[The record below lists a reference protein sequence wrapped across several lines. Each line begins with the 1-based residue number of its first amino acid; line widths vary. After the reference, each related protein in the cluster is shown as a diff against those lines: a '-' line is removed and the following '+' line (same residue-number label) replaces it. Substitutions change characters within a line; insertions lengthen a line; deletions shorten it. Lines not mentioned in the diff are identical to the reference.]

1 MQCEFSC
8 TRQHSQLEANES
20 NKFDIY
26 ADFSPVVN
34 NIEGNPA
41 KPQAEQKQLLVNLIS
56 YLSLTGE
63 GT

>member
-1 MQCEFSC
+1 
-8 TRQHSQLEANES
+8 LEANES